1 MTIWRRGVGMLDF
14 AEDNA
19 DWETFDYLLSYAHSF
34 IENPGEIPPERKQ
47 RFEDMKLV
55 VAEYDKIQARRKPR

>member
-1 MTIWRRGVGMLDF
+1 MDYNK
-14 AEDNA
+14 AKA

-34 IENPGEIPPERKQ
+34 IENPGEIPQERKQ

-55 VAEYDKIQARRKPR
+55 VAEYDKIQERRKPR